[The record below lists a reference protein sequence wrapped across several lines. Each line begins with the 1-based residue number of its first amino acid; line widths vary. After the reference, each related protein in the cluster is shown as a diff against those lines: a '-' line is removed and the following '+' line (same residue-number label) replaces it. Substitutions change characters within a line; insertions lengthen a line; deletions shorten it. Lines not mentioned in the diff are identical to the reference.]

1 MKKSKTHADAALIDR
16 LGGPAEVARRVNAKT
31 QDKKRPLSSHAVSM
45 WRKRGVS
52 VYFRNVFAEV
62 LKDKGHEV
70 PEGFTDSK
78 HRGW

>member
-1 MKKSKTHADAALIDR
+1 MTKPKTHAEAALIDR
-16 LGGPAEVARRVNAKT
+16 LGGPAKIARWINDKT
-31 QDKKRPLSSHAVSM
+31 KDKKRLSSHAVSM

-52 VYFRNVFAEV
+52 VYFRNIFAEL
-62 LKDKGHEV
+62 LKEKGHKV